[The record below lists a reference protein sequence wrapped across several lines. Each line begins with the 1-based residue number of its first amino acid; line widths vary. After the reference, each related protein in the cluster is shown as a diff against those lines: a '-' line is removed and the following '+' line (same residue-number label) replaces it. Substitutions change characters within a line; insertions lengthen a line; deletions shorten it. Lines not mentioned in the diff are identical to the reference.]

1 MSKFGSQSGFYKSF
15 SSSPQLNYQLST
27 YEWRTRRFDSLE
39 IASLKQNEIG
49 NPEKINLIFETK
61 SKSDETFYVPSS
73 CELLQKFIW
82 KLPFFFFLKFI
93 LKYSYSISHD
103 RQLTLQKQMRMLMA
117 EEKAKAVW
125 LVLMIYLTIIIFKI
139 Y

>member
-73 CELLQKFIW
+73 CELLQNFNG
-82 KLPFFFFLKFI
+82 KLPFSSF
-93 LKYSYSISHD
+93 
-103 RQLTLQKQMRMLMA
+103 
-117 EEKAKAVW
+117 
-125 LVLMIYLTIIIFKI
+125 
-139 Y
+139 